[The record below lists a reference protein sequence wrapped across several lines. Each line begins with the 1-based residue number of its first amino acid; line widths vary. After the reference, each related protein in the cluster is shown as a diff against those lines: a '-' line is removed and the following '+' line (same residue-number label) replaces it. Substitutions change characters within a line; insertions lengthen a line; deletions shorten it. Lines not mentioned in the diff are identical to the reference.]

1 MVPAQFFAAGTT
13 GVKKYNCFARYI
25 LKRFKQPLKKTLV
38 KGVLI
43 ILWRPIIFCTYS
55 NQLLTIRWL
64 DFEGHI
70 DVFNAAVDSS

>member
-1 MVPAQFFAAGTT
+1 MAPAQF
-13 GVKKYNCFARYI
+13 
-25 LKRFKQPLKKTLV
+25 LQQELQMKRSTIVLLDIFWNVLNSPRKTVL

-43 ILWRPIIFCTYS
+43 ILWGPIIFCTYS